1 MTARLR
7 GGMDDPQA
15 MRIMMLQARL
25 GRRINEILML
35 DADPLLPLAPEPTLP
50 APSPIVTLGRTAT
63 QRSLR
68 RMRQVLSWAFARSP
82 GERSFAWAQLASA
95 SGDRRPADVALL
107 SAVSMCFALGAGTTG
122 QFKHLAAAD
131 AGPLA
136 GLGALALLGRGLGH
150 AGVVLGRA
158 RQASRAGQMRARG
171 AAASR
176 SASIPSASAFSFPAA
191 TSSPRLYAS

>member
-82 GERSFAWAQLASA
+82 GERSFA
-95 SGDRRPADVALL
+95 
-107 SAVSMCFALGAGTTG
+107 
-122 QFKHLAAAD
+122 
-131 AGPLA
+131 
-136 GLGALALLGRGLGH
+136 
-150 AGVVLGRA
+150 
-158 RQASRAGQMRARG
+158 
-171 AAASR
+171 
-176 SASIPSASAFSFPAA
+176 
-191 TSSPRLYAS
+191 